1 MASLSRDLVR
11 RLVEYDA
18 GGVVVSLYL
27 DVDGRRYVRPQD
39 YEYELEHL
47 EKQLPEDQ
55 RSHAAA
61 DLGRITE
68 WVKGGIDRST
78 TRGIAVFSSVTTGLW
93 EHVELPVPV
102 RSQLVV
108 NTSPHIKQ
116 LEGILDVNQRFGVL
130 LVDKQRARMF
140 AFELGELADRSELFD
155 ALPRHEDD
163 KGDFDKD
170 HVRDHKEAAALHHL
184 KRAAQVAF
192 AVHQEAPLDHLIIA
206 APDEIT
212 PAVERELHPY
222 LRERV
227 AARLN
232 VPVHARDGAV
242 RQAALEVEAGVQRQ
256 REAALVERLR
266 DGVASSN
273 GAVAG
278 LDAVLAALGERRA
291 GTLILSDGYEAPGWR
306 CGTCGLA
313 SKGPDCPVCKGKM
326 AKVDD
331 VVEEAVEEAIA
342 QSCHVEVCVGNADL
356 DVLGRIGA
364 LLRF

>member
-1 MASLSRDLVR
+1 
-11 RLVEYDA
+11 LVEFD
-18 GGVVVSLYL
+18 GGGPVASLYL

-47 EKQLPEDQ
+47 EKQLPDDQ
-55 RSHAAA
+55 RDRAHN
-61 DLGRITE
+61 DLDRIRE
-68 WVKGGIDRST
+68 WVHGGIDRST
-78 TRGIAVFSSVTTGLW
+78 TRGIAIFSAAADGLW
-93 EHVELPVPV
+93 ETVELPVPV

-108 NTSPHIKQ
+108 NTSPQIKQ

-140 AFELGELADRSELFD
+140 AFELGELVDRSELFD

-163 KGDFDKD
+163 KGDFEKD

-184 KRAAQVAF
+184 KRAANVAF
-192 AVHQEAPLDHLIIA
+192 AVHQEGPVDHLIIG
-206 APDEIT
+206 APDEIM

-232 VPVHARDGAV
+232 VPVNARDAAI

-266 DGVASSN
+266 DGVASGN

-278 LDAVLAALGERRA
+278 LDDVLAALCEKRV
-291 GTLILSDGYEAPGWR
+291 GTLVLSDGYEAPGWR
-306 CGTCGLA
+306 CGSCGLA
-313 SKGPDCPVCKGKM
+313 SKGPACPECDGKM
-326 AKVDD
+326 VKVDD

-342 QSCHVEVCVGNADL
+342 QSSHVEVCVGNADL